1 MRAPAAAVTGPA
13 ASPAAAPAP
22 ASDGVTAALTA
33 AVTAP
38 TRTPPRGH
46 ALALDD
52 TGWTFSGPGAVPVRD
67 AATLEIRADGGA
79 DLFAMPGFHEASGV
93 PLLGRT
99 LTGDHTVRTRVAV
112 RGGAFGDAGGILV
125 HGADGWFKVCVE
137 RTRAGTWAV
146 VTVVS
151 RPLSDEAA
159 GPALAGPDAELLVT
173 REGGRHAVFCR
184 EDPDGPWLFVRTFLG
199 PADAEVRLALFAQAP
214 FSDACTA
221 VFTGVRWSPRALADR
236 R

>member
-1 MRAPAAAVTGPA
+1 MTAPAAAVTT
-13 ASPAAAPAP
+13 PAP
-22 ASDGVTAALTA
+22 DGVTTAPTA

-38 TRTPPRGH
+38 GATPPRGR
-46 ALALDD
+46 ALAFDD
-52 TGWTFSGPGAVPVRD
+52 TGWTFSGPGALAARD
-67 AATLEIRADGGA
+67 PATLEIRADRGA

-99 LTGDHTVRTRVAV
+99 LTGDHTVRARVAV

-137 RTRAGTWAV
+137 RTRAGGWAV

-151 RPLSDEAA
+151 RPLSDEAM
-159 GPALAGPDAELLVT
+159 GPALAGPRAELLVT

-199 PADAEVRLALFAQAP
+199 PADPDVRLALFAQAP
-214 FSDACTA
+214 FSDSCTA
-221 VFTGVRWSPRALADR
+221 VFTGARWSPRALADR